1 MQIIDNIPVYG
12 TSIDEGALA
21 QIKTCARTAAHVALM
36 ADHHKGYA
44 MPIGGVVAYVDS
56 ISPCGVGF
64 DIACGNKAVLTD
76 ASANDVKANIAT
88 IMNDIWRTISFG
100 IGRKNDDERV
110 DHDLFDDPAWSIAA
124 CKPLKEMAR
133 QQLGTVGS
141 GNHYVDIFEDEIGRI
156 WIGVH
161 FGSRGLGHKTATWFL
176 KAAGAKDGMDV
187 KPCILPV
194 DSHLGAEYLEGMRL
208 GGYAY
213 AGRDW
218 VCGRVEASVRLL
230 SRRFTITTTSPGER
244 VTRDVIS
251 GWCEKARRR
260 HFLGSADLSVDRWR
274 YLGDHRRRRS

>member
-1 MQIIDNIPVYG
+1 MNPA
-12 TSIDEGALA
+12 TSPFFNSL
-21 QIKTCARTAAHVALM
+21 
-36 ADHHKGYA
+36 
-44 MPIGGVVAYVDS
+44 S
-56 ISPCGVGF
+56 SPS
-64 DIACGNKAVLTD
+64 K
-76 ASANDVKANIAT
+76 S
-88 IMNDIWRTISFG
+88 
-100 IGRKNDDERV
+100 
-110 DHDLFDDPAWSIAA
+110 
-124 CKPLKEMAR
+124 LKEMAR

-141 GNHYVDIFEDEIGRI
+141 GNHYVDIFEDEMGRI

-260 HFLGSADLSVDRWR
+260 HFLGRADLSVDRWR